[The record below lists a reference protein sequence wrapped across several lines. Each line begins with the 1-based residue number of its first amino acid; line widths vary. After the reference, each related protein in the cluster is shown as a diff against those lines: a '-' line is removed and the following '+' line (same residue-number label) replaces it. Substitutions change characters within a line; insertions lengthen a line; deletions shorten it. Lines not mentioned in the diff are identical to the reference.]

1 MEWLT
6 LHGTSLA
13 GGILLLVGLVAMVYP
28 KALVPHKRMEALKKI
43 HLPQDFS
50 QQKEQKNLGEFP
62 LALSLFLR
70 LTGSLFAIAGIV
82 ILLAQH

>member
-50 QQKEQKNLGEFP
+50 VQTKQKNLGEFP

>member
-6 LHGTSLA
+6 LHGKSLA

-28 KALVPHKRMEALKKI
+28 KALVPRKRMDALKKI

-50 QQKEQKNLGEFP
+50 EQKDRKTLGEFP